1 MSEKYILRTET
12 DTLYL
17 DKLIQKEEFIYVEGT
32 GILYRILEDDETEL
46 QPDALLDTAGMDTFR
61 VQKRHSIV

>member
-17 DKLIQKEEFIYVEGT
+17 DKLIQKEEENSALQIQHITKHVYL
-32 GILYRILEDDETEL
+32 IL
-46 QPDALLDTAGMDTFR
+46 
-61 VQKRHSIV
+61 

>member
-32 GILYRILEDDETEL
+32 GILLIWSEYH
-46 QPDALLDTAGMDTFR
+46 
-61 VQKRHSIV
+61 VQR